1 MSIDKAI
8 SYEDK
13 RKMPP
18 EKQMAASSREELLYL
33 LSPIYKPSEL
43 KDLDDDALKDLID
56 EMADRMARKS
66 FGSGGSADDKKPK
79 PIDPFEASDL
89 ANKLAAM
96 SDAERE
102 SIEYMLEK
110 LGVKKK

>member
-8 SYEDK
+8 SYEEK

-79 PIDPFEASDL
+79 PIDYMSESLYEGDAITRKYVVGL
-89 ANKLAAM
+89 AGLA
-96 SDAERE
+96 R
-102 SIEYMLEK
+102 
-110 LGVKKK
+110 